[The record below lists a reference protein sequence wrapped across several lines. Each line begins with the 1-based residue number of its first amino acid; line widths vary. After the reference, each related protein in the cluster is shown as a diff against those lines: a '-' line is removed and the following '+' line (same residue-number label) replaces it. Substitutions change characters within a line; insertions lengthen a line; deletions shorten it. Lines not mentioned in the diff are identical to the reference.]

1 MTRST
6 VFSLLFAIIAGACAD
21 RARINPD
28 CRWTEDGDFPLDL
41 RNPAH
46 RRHLTTMFAS
56 PRIAGDRPAGDT
68 ARTN

>member
-46 RRHLTTMFAS
+46 RRHLNDDVRLAE
-56 PRIAGDRPAGDT
+56 IAGGRPAGDT